1 MRHPRLPLPEAGTV
15 FGRWTVLEAAP
26 AKKAPSGVTSP
37 AVKCRCRCGTV
48 KDISAIRLRKGNTRS
63 CGCLQRELMTR
74 HGKHET
80 RTCRLWRYMLA
91 RCKPGHTAHPY
102 YFDRGVIVC
111 QRWQGPDGFANF
123 LTDMGECPPGL
134 TLDRIDNDGGYEP
147 GNCRWATWVQQA
159 KNRRTRLQMRQ
170 GM

>member
-1 MRHPRLPLPEAGTV
+1 
-15 FGRWTVLEAAP
+15 
-26 AKKAPSGVTSP
+26 
-37 AVKCRCRCGTV
+37 
-48 KDISAIRLRKGNTRS
+48 
-63 CGCLQRELMTR
+63 
-74 HGKHET
+74 
-80 RTCRLWRYMLA
+80 MLA
-91 RCKPGHTAHPY
+91 RCKPGHTAYPY

-159 KNRRTRLQMRQ
+159 ENRRTRLQMRQ